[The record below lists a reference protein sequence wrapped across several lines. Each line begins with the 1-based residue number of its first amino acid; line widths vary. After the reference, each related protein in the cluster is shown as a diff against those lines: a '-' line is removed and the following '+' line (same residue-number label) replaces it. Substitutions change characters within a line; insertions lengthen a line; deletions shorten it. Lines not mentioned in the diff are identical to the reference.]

1 MIYTNL
7 NQLERY
13 LGISESL
20 DTAIRYLKNAN
31 LEELHK
37 GRNEVS
43 GDDVFINRF
52 CYETMPEEEGFWEGH
67 AAYGDIHI
75 VLEGHEKIGVSNAA
89 SLKETVRKEA
99 EDFIGYEGPV
109 QAWAPMSPGSVLI
122 VYPED
127 VHLVKVTDGAPSHV
141 EKAVVKFRV

>member
-13 LGISESL
+13 LGISETL
-20 DTAIRYLKNAN
+20 DTAIRYLKNAD
-31 LEELHK
+31 LSQLHS

-52 CYETMPEEEGFWEGH
+52 GFDTMPENEAFWEGH
-67 AAYGDIHI
+67 IGYGDIHI
-75 VLEGHEKIGVSNAA
+75 VLDGHEKIGVSDAA
-89 SLKETVRKEA
+89 SLTETVRKEA
-99 EDFIGYEGPV
+99 EDFVGYEGPV
-109 QAWAPMSPGSVLI
+109 QAWAPMSAGSVLI

-127 VHLVKVTDGAPSHV
+127 VHLVKVTDGEPSHV
-141 EKAVVKFRV
+141 EKAVVKFKV